1 MSHHFSGPRAIAGPA
16 GDICDLYAFPSPQ
29 RSDHLVLVLNVLP
42 KATSDSHFSEAIVYR
57 FRLRPVT
64 ISGVGGATAFPFAG
78 EDQELV
84 FTCQFETP
92 RQGQAGV
99 SPVQE
104 GWCVTPSYET
114 ARFRV
119 NDEQGGSR
127 DGLRVYAG
135 LRSDPFFLD
144 VPPLLESQKTGRLVF
159 KAVGTNT
166 LMGLYVM
173 SIVVEA
179 DCRPWLSSGR

>member
-1 MSHHFSGPRAIAGPA
+1 MSDHFSGPRAIAGPA
-16 GDICDLYAFPSPQ
+16 GDICDLYAFPSPE
-29 RSDHLVLVLNVLP
+29 RSGHLVLVLNVLP

-64 ISGVGGATAFPFAG
+64 VAGVGGGAATFPFAG

-92 RQGQAGV
+92 GQGGAGGA
-99 SPVQE
+99 PVQE
-104 GWCVTPSYET
+104 GSGET

-119 NDEQGGSR
+119 HDEQGGSR

-135 LRSDPFFLD
+135 LRADPFFLD
-144 VPPLLESQKTGRLVF
+144 VPAIMDSQKTGRLAF
-159 KAVGTNT
+159 
-166 LMGLYVM
+166 
-173 SIVVEA
+173 
-179 DCRPWLSSGR
+179 